1 MSWCIIVASMV
12 RLSSSMLASAWPE
25 NSASATTTIT
35 TTMPTAMQE
44 TMIHLRFLW
53 LRLRVSGFLED
64 ITVPPSDP
72 VAETIA
78 S

>member
-1 MSWCIIVASMV
+1 
-12 RLSSSMLASAWPE
+12 
-25 NSASATTTIT
+25 
-35 TTMPTAMQE
+35 MPTAMQE

-53 LRLRVSGFLED
+53 LRLRVSGSLED

-72 VAETIA
+72 VAETMA